1 MPKVADDAAY
11 LAQLQDYYARWRSL
25 PAYGPL
31 QAVLGLASRSA
42 VAKVLHRLR
51 TAGYLERHPHNR
63 WTPTAAFFERPLAD
77 APTPAGPPVLPTDSG
92 DGHAIDAWLVRHPS
106 RTVLVPVT
114 GDSMVGA
121 GIHSGDRVVVE
132 RDVPARPGD
141 VVIAVID
148 GEFTLK
154 TLAVDGGEAV
164 LAPANPAYPILRP
177 SERLTIFGVVVGLIR
192 SYRR

>member
-1 MPKVADDAAY
+1 VK
-11 LAQLQDYYARWRSL
+11 
-25 PAYGPL
+25 
-31 QAVLGLASRSA
+31 
-42 VAKVLHRLR
+42 
-51 TAGYLERHPHNR
+51 LERHPHNR
-63 WTPTAAFFERPLAD
+63 WIPTARFFARPLAEG
-77 APTPAGPPVLPTDSG
+77 PVPAGLPVLPTDGG

-114 GDSMVGA
+114 GDSMLEA
-121 GIHSGDRVVVE
+121 GIHPGDRVVVE

-148 GEFTLK
+148 NEFTLK

-164 LAPANPAYPILRP
+164 LVPANPAYPVLRP
-177 SERLTIFGVVVGLIR
+177 GERLQIFGVVVGLVR

>member
-11 LAQLQDYYARWRSL
+11 LAQLQDYYARWRVL

-42 VAKVLHRLR
+42 VAKVLHRLQA
-51 TAGYLERHPHNR
+51 AGYLERHPHHR
-63 WTPTAAFFERPLAD
+63 WIPTASFFARPLAEG
-77 APTPAGPPVLPTDSG
+77 PVPAGSPVLPADSG

-141 VVIAVID
+141 VVVAVID
-148 GEFTLK
+148 GELTLK
-154 TLAVDGGEAV
+154 TLAVEDGEAV
-164 LAPANPAYPILRP
+164 LVPANSAYPVLRP
-177 SERLTIFGVVVGLIR
+177 GDRLQVFGVVVGLVR